1 MNGAISF
8 SPQNIKRSTIM
19 QALLGIDL
27 GTTGVKA
34 ALFAAEDG
42 HVISSAFVDYPLV
55 HPHPGWAEQDPE
67 QWWKATI
74 IAIRSCLS
82 DGEVHR
88 VMPGDVRGVGLS
100 GQMHGVVLLDEEY
113 KVLRPCIIWADQ
125 RSDAQCRWMT
135 ERVGASR
142 LIEYVSNPALPGF
155 SAPKALW
162 VRDNEPEIF
171 AQTRTI
177 ILPKDYIRFR
187 LTGVLAMEI
196 SDAAGTC
203 LLDVKHGSWSQEV
216 LHAIGFDSSLL
227 PPVVAADAVCGAIT
241 DEVEQLT
248 GLLAGTPVAG
258 GGADNAC
265 GAVGNGVV
273 RPGLA
278 LVSIGTSGVL
288 LAYAATP
295 QVDVSGPIPRV
306 HTFNHAVP
314 HAWYLMGVTQAA
326 GLSLRWVRDNIGLP
340 EQALERWTGLDA
352 YELLTK
358 EAEGVS
364 PGSDGLLFLP
374 YLQGERTPHLDA
386 FARGGW
392 IGLTASHNRRHL
404 VRAVLEGVAFS
415 LKDCFAIIQEQG
427 LELEQLRAT
436 GGGAKSLLWRQI
448 LADVLGVQLV
458 TTTAEEGPAF
468 GAALLA
474 GVASGV
480 YASVSQACEITV
492 RVVDS
497 TEPRPELES
506 VYTSAYEK
514 YRALYLALKPIFTS
528 Q

>member
-1 MNGAISF
+1 
-8 SPQNIKRSTIM
+8 M
-19 QALLGIDL
+19 QVLLGVDL

-42 HVISSAFVDYPLV
+42 HVISSAFVDYPLM

-67 QWWKATI
+67 QWWKATMT
-74 IAIRSCLS
+74 AIRSCLS
-82 DGEVHR
+82 EGEVHR
-88 VMPGDVRGVGLS
+88 VVPGDVRGVGLS
-100 GQMHGVVLLDEEY
+100 GQMHGVVLLDEAY
-113 KVLRPCIIWADQ
+113 MVLRPCIIWADQ
-125 RSDAQCRWMT
+125 RSDPQCRWMT

-203 LLDVKHGSWSQEV
+203 LFDVKHGSWSQEV

-258 GGADNAC
+258 GGADNSC

-278 LVSIGTSGVL
+278 LVSIGTSGVV
-288 LAYAATP
+288 LAYTDTS
-295 QVDVSGPIPRV
+295 QVDRSGPIPRV

-314 HAWYLMGVTQAA
+314 RAWYLMGVTQGA
-326 GLSLRWVRDNIGLP
+326 GLSLRWVRDNIALP
-340 EQALERWTGLDA
+340 EPALERWSGLDA
-352 YELLTK
+352 YDLLEK
-358 EAEGVS
+358 EAAGAP
-364 PGSDGLLFLP
+364 PGSNGLIFLP

-386 FARGGW
+386 YARGGW
-392 IGLTASHNRRHL
+392 IGLTASHDRRHL
-404 VRAVLEGVAFS
+404 VRSVLEGVAFS
-415 LKDCFAIIQEQG
+415 LKDCFAIIREQG
-427 LELEQLRAT
+427 LQLEQMRAT
-436 GGGAKSLLWRQI
+436 GGGAKGSLWRQI
-448 LADVLGVQLV
+448 IADVLGVELV
-458 TTTAEEGPAF
+458 TTNAQEGPAF

-480 YASVSQACEITV
+480 YTSVQQACEATIHIVERTL
-492 RVVDS
+492 
-497 TEPRPELES
+497 PQPEVEG
-506 VYTSAYEK
+506 VYAQMYET
-514 YRALYLALKPIFTS
+514 YR
-528 Q
+528 